1 MEELES
7 QWIRET
13 AGTISRLLRGDDVP
27 PVAVP
32 PDNCS
37 RSVRDLVEVT
47 NLLVRHFAESRAFLE
62 MLSQGNLDVDP
73 PPRNLLLSPFKQLH
87 SNLRHLVWQ
96 THQVSK
102 GDLSQR
108 VDFLG
113 TFSDAFNSMIASL
126 REKRRVE
133 EALRAANA
141 TIMEGLQYAQ
151 TIQGALLP
159 RETDIHRVTRDYCC
173 IWRPRDLIGGDMFAF
188 ETVPEGLVVAVM
200 DCTGHGVPGAIM
212 TMIARTCLARAIQ
225 EEGYEDPA
233 AVLACLNRL
242 VQQTLNQ
249 HRKDTPSD
257 DGLDIGLCYVNKREE
272 VLTFAGA
279 KISLFFLLDQK
290 VQEVR
295 PDKQSIGYK
304 TSSLDF
310 TYTNHHVEAGRGIP
324 FYMTTDGLTDQ
335 IGGPR
340 GFPFGKRR
348 FWTVIVETR
357 DVPMLEQMK
366 ALELRFDR
374 WRGAEPQVDDVT
386 CLGFRV

>member
-1 MEELES
+1 VEELES
-7 QWIRET
+7 QLIRQT
-13 AGTISRLLRGDDVP
+13 AGTISRLLHGEDVP
-27 PVAVP
+27 PVAIP
-32 PDNCS
+32 TANCS
-37 RSVRDLVEVT
+37 RSLRDLVEVT
-47 NLLVRHFAESRAFLE
+47 NLLVRHFAESKAFLE
-62 MLSQGNLDVDP
+62 MLSQGNLNADP

-96 THQVSK
+96 THQVSL

-141 TIMEGLQYAQ
+141 TIMEGIQYAQ

-159 RETDIHRVTRDYCC
+159 READIHRVTRDYCC

-188 ETVPEGLVVAVM
+188 ETVPEGFVVAVM

-225 EEGYEDPA
+225 EKGYEDPA
-233 AVLACLNRL
+233 AVLACLNTL

-257 DGLDIGLCYVNKREE
+257 DGLDIGLCCVNKKEE

-279 KISLFFLLDQK
+279 KISLFFLLDQR

-348 FWTVIVETR
+348 FWTVIAERR

-366 ALELRFDR
+366 ALELSFDR
-374 WRGAEPQVDDVT
+374 WRGVEPQVDDVT